1 MRPKAIVL
9 LGYMFGFL
17 WLRRNLLSMIWLFST
32 PFTIL
37 FLFYVIAGESAL
49 PSALTGTYLMLFI
62 GAGVA
67 VIGDEVWNKHELK
80 FQDILVASPVSAFDY
95 MAGIAFAELF
105 FTSPGIILLLTPL
118 LLFKLSAYGIFTLI
132 VVPLITWML
141 VSAVGFYFS
150 TYVPNSRNGWQI
162 STLLNLVLAIL
173 PPIFYPIEAIP
184 SMLRPLAYAI
194 PTTHAALLL
203 KQSIGI
209 ITLSMT
215 ETLFSWSFLVIS
227 FTLSI
232 ALAVRNAQWR
242 ES

>member
-1 MRPKAIVL
+1 VGLKSIVL

-17 WLRRNLLSMIWLFST
+17 WLRRNLLSMVWLFST

-49 PSALTGTYLMLFI
+49 PNALAGAYLMLFI

-67 VIGDEVWNKHELK
+67 VIGDEVWNKHEIKL
-80 FQDILVASPVSAFDY
+80 QDILVASPVTAFDY

-105 FTSPGIILLLTPL
+105 FTSPGIILLLIPL
-118 LLFKLSAYGIFTLI
+118 LLFKMTAFGMFTLI

-141 VSAVGFYFS
+141 VSAIGFYFS
-150 TYVPNSRNGWQI
+150 TYVPNTRNGWQI

-173 PPIFYPIEAIP
+173 PPIFYPIEVIP
-184 SMLRPLAYAI
+184 SVLRPLAYII

-203 KQSIGI
+203 KESLGI
-209 ITLSMT
+209 VTLTLAETVFSWLFLIIFSTLST
-215 ETLFSWSFLVIS
+215 V
-227 FTLSI
+227 
-232 ALAVRNAQWR
+232 LAIHKAQWR